1 MSQNA
6 VSWLQSN
13 FTYRG
18 RISRGPYIV
27 ISLIYWFFQFFPIPT
42 SSPEV
47 DVILFILFLPF
58 FIFAVFQTIRRL
70 HDINCSG
77 WWWPI
82 KIITIIIPLGLI
94 LDLVLCV
101 TDGTPGKNQYG
112 EDPLG
117 RASVSSETNEEMNK
131 DGDEA
136 ANLENESG
144 IFEADE
150 ECLQEDEECLQNEDE
165 KCLQKD
171 EECLQDDEDLE
182 KKGE

>member
-6 VSWLQSN
+6 VSWLQSS

-18 RISRGPYIV
+18 RISRGPFIV

-47 DVILFILFLPF
+47 DMILFILSLPF
-58 FIFAVFQTIRRL
+58 FIFVILQTIRRL

-94 LDLVLCV
+94 LDLVLCI
-101 TDGTPGKNQYG
+101 TDGTSGKNQYG

-117 RASVSSETNEEMNK
+117 RASFSSETDEEMNENE
-131 DGDEA
+131 DEYTD
-136 ANLENESG
+136 LENEPE
-144 IFEADE
+144 IFET
-150 ECLQEDEECLQNEDE
+150 DEECLQNEDE
-165 KCLQKD
+165 S
-171 EECLQDDEDLE
+171 LE